1 MLITVHP
8 FQVCPEDLTSVDS
21 IRAALGVGLVP
32 NLAPSL
38 RQKPE
43 DKTAD
48 EKTGSAQPGEDNN
61 NNIISN
67 VYLYC
72 NFNEITNTYNI
83 KFINTHSNWTPKIT
97 TKLNKLGDHQRLNT
111 EID

>member
-8 FQVCPEDLTSVDS
+8 FQVCPEDLTSVDN

-61 NNIISN
+61 IN

-72 NFNEITNTYNI
+72 NFNKRINTCNI

-97 TKLNKLGDHQRLNT
+97 TK
-111 EID
+111 

>member
-1 MLITVHP
+1 MHP

-21 IRAALGVGLVP
+21 IRATLGVGLVP

-48 EKTGSAQPGEDNN
+48 EKNGSAQPGEDHWEFKPLFGKPF
-61 NNIISN
+61 ST
-67 VYLYC
+67 VGLAMTSVC
-72 NFNEITNTYNI
+72 EC
-83 KFINTHSNWTPKIT
+83 
-97 TKLNKLGDHQRLNT
+97 
-111 EID
+111 